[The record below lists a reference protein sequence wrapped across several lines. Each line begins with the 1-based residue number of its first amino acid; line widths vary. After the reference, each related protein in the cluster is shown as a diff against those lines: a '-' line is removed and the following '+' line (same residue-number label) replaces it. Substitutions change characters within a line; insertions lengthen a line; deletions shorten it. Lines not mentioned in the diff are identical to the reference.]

1 MTPNTFSVQ
10 FIIKADKKDNG
21 GFVPIYAKVFIN
33 GSKIELSTFQKVNP
47 LHWDKTKRQLK
58 PNIKTANEVNQFL
71 ENFKSRIYTCYSKLI
86 ASEED
91 LTATT
96 FKSKFYGNKI
106 VEKLPKII
114 EVAEQHNKNFESL
127 IGVKYSYGSF
137 KNYKTTLKYLK
148 EFIPLIYKQKDIE
161 LTKVNFNFC
170 EQFYSYLTT
179 EKTCT
184 TNGAN
189 KQIQRLKKIINYSIK
204 QGYINFNPMAT
215 YTLEFKPVTKIA
227 LTQDEV
233 NRLAKMTFSR
243 KTLENVRNA
252 FLFQCYTGISYA
264 DVKRL
269 SKKHL
274 HTDDKKMLWIKM
286 ERAKTTT
293 YFSVP
298 LLPKALDIL
307 EQYKDLKQKGDLLL
321 PVLSNHKMNSH
332 LKLIQELAKINKNL
346 TTHLAR
352 HTFATTITLGNGVPI
367 ETVSRMLGHT
377 KLSTTQVYAKVL
389 DNKIANDME
398 VLKDILK

>member
-1 MTPNTFSVQ
+1 MATNTFT
-10 FIIKADKKDNG
+10 IKFVVKHEKMDKKG
-21 GFVPIYAKVFIN
+21 EVPVYAKLFIN
-33 GSKIELSTFQKVNP
+33 GKKLELTTNRKVLPEN
-47 LHWDKTKRQLK
+47 WAENQS
-58 PNIKTANEVNQFL
+58 VNDPSLNTYL
-71 ENFKSRIYTCYSKLI
+71 ELFKAKLYDAYSKLTLSHEYLTPELFKEVL
-86 ASEED
+86 AGKKPKEEKKHF
-91 LTATT
+91 LIQTT
-96 FKSKFYGNKI
+96 
-106 VEKLPKII
+106 
-114 EVAEQHNKNFESL
+114 EQHNKNFESL
-127 IGVKYSYGSF
+127 IGVKYSYGSY

-161 LTKVNFNFC
+161 LNKVNFNFC
-170 EQFYSYLTT
+170 EQFYSFLTT

-215 YTLEFKPVTKIA
+215 FTLEFKPVTKIA

-252 FLFQCYTGISYA
+252 FLFQCYTGLSYA

-269 SKKHL
+269 AKKHL
-274 HTDDKKMLWIKM
+274 HTDDKGNLWIKM

-298 LLPKALDIL
+298 LLPKALEIL
-307 EQYKDLKQKGDLLL
+307 EQYKELKQKGDLLL

-377 KLSTTQVYAKVL
+377 KLSTTQVYARVL

-398 VLKDILK
+398 VLKGKLK